1 MNTMILKIVPGG
13 AFVENTYILQSKNSK
28 ELILV
33 DPGSQTLEI
42 EESLS
47 DLSFTSIH
55 IWNTHGHL
63 DHAYG
68 ADYFIKKYKA
78 DFNIHKKEI
87 PILQAMTTA
96 ASRFGI
102 PEFSDAVV
110 PEIDSFIE
118 EEKQYEVGN
127 LNFKTLLVPGHSP
140 GSICFHFTRELNPE
154 EGLEE
159 DLMICGDTVFA
170 GSVGR
175 VDLTGGTNMEELL
188 GNIAKKILVLKE
200 STILF
205 PGHGPR
211 TTVEIEKESNPFLAG
226 MFNG

>member
-68 ADYFIKKYKA
+68 ADYFIKK
-78 DFNIHKKEI
+78 
-87 PILQAMTTA
+87 
-96 ASRFGI
+96 
-102 PEFSDAVV
+102 
-110 PEIDSFIE
+110 
-118 EEKQYEVGN
+118 
-127 LNFKTLLVPGHSP
+127 
-140 GSICFHFTRELNPE
+140 
-154 EGLEE
+154 
-159 DLMICGDTVFA
+159 
-170 GSVGR
+170 
-175 VDLTGGTNMEELL
+175 
-188 GNIAKKILVLKE
+188 
-200 STILF
+200 
-205 PGHGPR
+205 
-211 TTVEIEKESNPFLAG
+211 
-226 MFNG
+226 

>member
-1 MNTMILKIVPGG
+1 MILRIIPGG
-13 AFVENTYILQSKNSK
+13 AFVENTYILQAKNND
-28 ELILV
+28 EVILI
-33 DPGSQTLEI
+33 DPGSQTDEI
-42 EESLS
+42 EASLS
-47 DLSFTSIH
+47 ELSFNKIH

-68 ADYFIKKYKA
+68 VDFFQKKYNA
-78 DFNIHKKEI
+78 TFSIHKKEI
-87 PILQAMTTA
+87 PILDAMTTA

-110 PEIDSFIE
+110 PKIDNFISE
-118 EEKQYEVGN
+118 NKEYTVAG
-127 LNFKTLLVPGHSP
+127 LNFVTILVPGHSP
-140 GSICFHFTRELNPE
+140 GSICFYLTSEMNPDQ
-154 EGLEE
+154 GLAE
-159 DLMICGDTVFA
+159 DIIICGDTVFA

-175 VDLTGGTNMEELL
+175 VDLTGGTNMEDLV
-188 GNIAKKILVLKE
+188 GNICNKLLTLKG

-211 TTVEIEKESNPFLAG
+211 TTIEIEKESNPFLSG